1 MGVQTQ
7 VNSVAMATYQGMP
20 YLSKQLASIL
30 SQMNAEDEIV
40 ISDNGSTDG
49 TYEFL
54 LARAEEDKR
63 ICLFLYTDIRGVQAN
78 FQNAL
83 SHCSGEI
90 IYLADQDDIWLPN
103 RVQTIHTLF
112 CSDLELL
119 AVQTD
124 ASVMDQD
131 GTITEE
137 SFFRYRNCGA
147 GVCKN
152 IWKNTWQG
160 CSMAFRKEILSAALP
175 FPARIPMHDMW
186 IGLLCELAGSVIFY
200 PDILLL
206 YRRHDR
212 NVSPFTPSHF
222 SQRLVW
228 RLTIVFQ
235 NVRHIPSILRV
246 RKLLKHRS
254 F

>member
-1 MGVQTQ
+1 M
-7 VNSVAMATYQGMP
+7 NSVAMATYQGMP
-20 YLSKQLASIL
+20 YLSQQLESIL

-49 TYEFL
+49 TYEYL
-54 LARAEEDKR
+54 LARAKEDTR
-63 ICLFLYTDIRGVQAN
+63 ICLFLYTDIRGAQAN

-83 SHCSGEI
+83 LHCTGDI
-90 IYLADQDDIWLPN
+90 IFLADQDDIWLPN
-103 RVQTIHTLF
+103 RAQTIRALF
-112 CSDLELL
+112 RSDLELL

-124 ASVMDQD
+124 ASLIDQD
-131 GTITEE
+131 GVIMEE
-137 SFFRYRNCGA
+137 SFFRYRGCGA

-160 CSMAFRKEILSAALP
+160 CSMAFRKEILSAAIP
-175 FPARIPMHDMW
+175 FPTRIPMHDMW

-206 YRRHDR
+206 YRRHDS
-212 NVSPFTPSHF
+212 NVSQLTPARF
-222 SQRLVW
+222 SRRLAW
-228 RLTIVFQ
+228 RLTIIFQ
-235 NVRHIPSILRV
+235 IIRHIPSILRV
-246 RKLLKHRS
+246 RKLLKNRS